1 MIGSPSAAQA
11 EESAVLQPKRRR
23 HEPPCQPNE
32 GISPVIRK
40 KLPLFS
46 ASLCVAASLLSA
58 GPAQAQSST
67 SDDSRPNIVFF
78 LADNT
83 GYGDWGVYGGQVET
97 PNIDKLASE
106 GMRFTNY
113 NVEVQCTP
121 SRSAIM
127 TGRHPVRSGTYNVL
141 PPRDGGPAGL
151 NPWEYTI
158 AELLSDA
165 GYSTALYG
173 KWHLGNIQG
182 RLPNDQGFDEWW
194 GIPNSWEESGYTT
207 YPLYNAMIEEIFK
220 ERGITAALDAPPH
233 VLEGKKGEDSKVVM
247 ELDMKVRPIIDGEYL
262 IPKTVD
268 YIKKQAAANNPF
280 FVYLGYSEMHPPVM
294 CNPEFVGKSLK
305 HSGMYA
311 DCIAEMDHRVGQV
324 MDAVEA
330 AGIED
335 NTIFVLSSDNATSGL
350 SANAGAVGGSNG
362 PFRGNFF
369 YTPYEGSM
377 RVPAI
382 VRWPDKIPAGT
393 VSNEIV
399 AAVDWLPTLAEMTG
413 NSHLVPT
420 DRPLDGLDFSK
431 LLLGKSDESDREH
444 YMFFGVDGELMSIKW
459 RYYKMIKR
467 GFRDPALS
475 TLNQGAENFQLPKF
489 YNLSNDPQED
499 FNLWDTELTMT
510 WIFAPILEIEGEY
523 RKSIEEFPNIAPGT
537 EQFKGYSAH

>member
-1 MIGSPSAAQA
+1 MGYKI
-11 EESAVLQPKRRR
+11 
-23 HEPPCQPNE
+23 
-32 GISPVIRK
+32 
-40 KLPLFS
+40 
-46 ASLCVAASLLSA
+46 ASLVTASLGIAASFLSA
-58 GPAQAQSST
+58 DLARAQSDGIGT
-67 SDDSRPNIVFF
+67 TPNIVFF
-78 LADNT
+78 LVDNT
-83 GYGDWGVYGGQVET
+83 GFGDWGVYGGQVET
-97 PNIDKLASE
+97 PNIDQLATE

-141 PPRDGGPAGL
+141 PPADGGPAGM

-165 GYSTALYG
+165 GYRTALYG

-182 RLPNDQGFDEWW
+182 RLPSDQGFGEWW
-194 GIPNSWEESGYTT
+194 GIPNSWDESGFTT
-207 YPLYNAMIEEIFK
+207 YPLYNAMIEEVFK
-220 ERGITAALDAPPH
+220 ERGITEALNTPPH
-233 VLEGKKGEDSKVVM
+233 VLEGRKGEDSRVVM
-247 ELDMKVRPIIDGEYL
+247 DLDMDVRPIIDGEYL

-268 YIKKQAAANNPF
+268 YIKAQAAAGEPF
-280 FVYLGYSEMHPPVM
+280 FVYLGYSEMHPPVV

-305 HSGMYA
+305 HSGVYA

-324 MDAVEA
+324 LEAVREA
-330 AGIED
+330 GVED

-350 SANAGAVGGSNG
+350 SANAGGVGGSNG

-382 VRWPDKIPAGT
+382 VRWPGKVPAGT

-399 AAVDWLPTLAEMTG
+399 AAVDWLPTLAAMTG
-413 NSHLVPT
+413 HSDLVPT
-420 DRPLDGLDFSK
+420 DRPIDGIDVSK
-431 LLLGKSDESDREH
+431 LLLGESDESGREH
-444 YMFFGVDGELMSIKW
+444 YMFFGVDGKLMSIKW

-467 GFRDPALS
+467 GFRDPDLA
-475 TLNQGAENFQLPKF
+475 TLNQGVEDFQLPKF

-499 FNLWDTELTMT
+499 FNLWDTELTMA
-510 WIFAPILEIEGEY
+510 WIFAPMLETEGAY
-523 RKSIEEFPNIAPGT
+523 RKSIEEYPNIRPGAQ
-537 EQFKGYSAH
+537 EFAGYPAKN